1 MALDLMLPT
10 IFTSYRPRV
19 DKSASLTFS
28 TLELDVNKMGLLFS
42 LQGKMGALVFKAES
56 DLTKNEIL
64 MCENMEIELGG
75 KTKSERLRNVLY
87 RNWELYKEDNAS
99 FDTYYATKMEMIITH
114 YRGKLSL

>member
-19 DKSASLTFS
+19 DKSASLSFS
-28 TLELDVNKMGLLFS
+28 TLELDINKMGLLFS

-87 RNWELYKEDNAS
+87 RNWELENKGHATFDN
-99 FDTYYATKMEMIITH
+99 YYASEMEIIIVH
-114 YRGKLSL
+114 YKGKLS

>member
-28 TLELDVNKMGLLFS
+28 TLELDINKMGLLFS

-75 KTKSERLRNVLY
+75 KTKSERLRNVLF
-87 RNWELYKEDNAS
+87 RNWELENKGHSTFDN
-99 FDTYYATKMEMIITH
+99 YYASEMEIIIIH
-114 YRGKLSL
+114 YKGKLS

>member
-28 TLELDVNKMGLLFS
+28 TLELDVNKMGMLFS
-42 LQGKMGALVFKAES
+42 LQGKTGALVFKAEG

-87 RNWELYKEDNAS
+87 RNWELDNEGNET
-99 FDTYYATKMEMIITH
+99 FDKYYSLKMEIIITH
-114 YRGKLSL
+114 FKGKLQL

>member
-1 MALDLMLPT
+1 MLPV

-75 KTKSERLRNVLY
+75 KTKSERLRNVLF
-87 RNWELYKEDNAS
+87 RNWELENKGHVTFDN
-99 FDTYYATKMEMIITH
+99 YYASEMEIIITH
-114 YRGKLSL
+114 YKGKLS